1 MEPVTIERAYIVAG
15 GDIKHR
21 VTIPASD
28 IKVVDGV
35 TYLHL
40 STVPTYMAN
49 LLAVRNGGE
58 RSLSHTDIIETICQ
72 LRNDKLSGVLA
83 QAHPADGLC
92 VFNPKWQ
99 RKITD
104 KAKYELPETIE
115 IGLPPHGDI
124 PGRCMQVLLG
134 HKRSGPLYVRFDTE
148 HIDYLRAVCAYQ
160 LQTGSVKRRR
170 STKKLGDTQG
180 DDQSDGSPPTFDT
193 DVDEHEP
200 KLDEHVS
207 MVEHDGVEN
216 HWSQATTVEY
226 DGDDRLQCSHGAAPA
241 RTHKISSYFM
251 KK

>member
-72 LRNDKLSGVLA
+72 LRNDKLGDVLA

-99 RKITD
+99 RTNTD

-134 HKRSGPLYVRFDTE
+134 HKRSGPLYVRFPSSSMRLSAANWVRQASTF
-148 HIDYLRAVCAYQ
+148 
-160 LQTGSVKRRR
+160 
-170 STKKLGDTQG
+170 TKKLGDTQG